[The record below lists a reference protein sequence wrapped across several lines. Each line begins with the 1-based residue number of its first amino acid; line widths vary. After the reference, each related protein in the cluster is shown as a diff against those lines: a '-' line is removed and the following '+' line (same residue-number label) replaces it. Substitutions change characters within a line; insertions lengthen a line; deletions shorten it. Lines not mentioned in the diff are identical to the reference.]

1 MHRVEGRRNEQHQIE
16 VIRCKKLLNAN
27 DTTHPNGEN
36 VLHVGCVIVYLYRE
50 NSFAGKPE
58 NFTFFS
64 AKTYAQGLSKW
75 RWTKLAA
82 VLMHRAATTA

>member
-1 MHRVEGRRNEQHQIE
+1 MHRVEGWRNEQHQIE

-58 NFTFFS
+58 NFTFFLLKHMLKVCRNGVGQS
-64 AKTYAQGLSKW
+64 SQQF
-75 RWTKLAA
+75 
-82 VLMHRAATTA
+82 